1 MTTPIRFD
9 PISETVRVVYP
20 NESITIHLGDILH
33 TSGDKQN
40 FDVTINDIINDN
52 NGAFLKL
59 LVDVKNV
66 DSQQE
71 WKHLEVYNTIFIP
84 SRFTARQKQ
93 NNIEFWDNLPHGHSS
108 PHHHRRTK
116 SASPLHSLTENEGVG
131 GFQYRDHKLYF
142 KNKHGIKFQIQPG
155 LRFFTEVTQDL
166 HWILGK
172 MSRFDIKKNDA
183 ADAAA
188 AIPPVKSRTQGQF
201 ISCSEKTCTINEIGP
216 LGIIL
221 RQGVVIQNVFDQE
234 FWQNMEIITQTY
246 AFKDQTTL
254 TLDGANLKTSDD
266 HIFKAGS
273 KFKTTIN
280 RPQTWSGFLSQRASF
295 DFENRSTAAGTLPVE
310 IFGKFER
317 FERDHA
323 VISIDF
329 DTSEK
334 VLMGVA
340 VIAALIIAPGA
351 NAVTTKVV
359 HATSTVADQA
369 IGITGTIAKQAIDLG
384 VGTLQVGKNF
394 VANSAGHILEYVNY
408 MRSGGGGQGDQLGG
422 GTMTYHVPYDPTLPF
437 WQQLIVTQATCRI
450 AHSKRR
456 TDVDVV
462 HDVAEPVKTTPNTTT
477 RKKRNVMTPHHPVHT
492 PHHSTLR
499 STPRSTPHHSTLH
512 HTPHPIVHHTPHPT
526 VHHAPH
532 PIVHH
537 AVHHPTPHPIVHA
550 TPHHSTSHHS
560 TSHHSTS
567 HHPTSHHDNKDKESF
582 IMRLRRR
589 H

>member
-1 MTTPIRFD
+1 MTTTPIRFE

-20 NESITIHLGDILH
+20 DESITIRIDDILH
-33 TSGDKQN
+33 TSCDNQN

-66 DSQQE
+66 DSQQA
-71 WKHLEVYNTIFIP
+71 WKHLEVYNPIFIP
-84 SRFTARQKQ
+84 SRFTARQRQ

-108 PHHHRRTK
+108 PHHHRRSK
-116 SASPLHSLTENEGVG
+116 SASSPLHSLSENEGG

-166 HWILGK
+166 HWILGN
-172 MSRFDIKKNDA
+172 MSRFDIKKTDVENVPA
-183 ADAAA
+183 
-188 AIPPVKSRTQGQF
+188 VKSRTQGQF

-221 RQGVVIQNVFDQE
+221 RQGVIIQNVFDQE

-254 TLDGANLKTSDD
+254 TLDGQNLKTSDD
-266 HIFKAGS
+266 HVFKAGS

-334 VLMGVA
+334 VLIGVA

-351 NAVTTKVV
+351 NTAATKAL
-359 HATSTVADQA
+359 HATSTLASKA
-369 IGITGTIAKQAIDLG
+369 IGMSGTVAKQAIDFG
-384 VGTLQVGKNF
+384 VGTLQLGKNF
-394 VANSAGHILEYVNY
+394 VVNSAGHIFEYVNY
-408 MRSGGGGQGDQLGG
+408 IRSSGGGGQGGQVGG
-422 GTMTYHVPYDPTLPF
+422 GPMTYHVPYDPSLPF

-450 AHSKRR
+450 AESKRR
-456 TDVDVV
+456 TDVVAV
-462 HDVAEPVKTTPNTTT
+462 HDATEPVQTTPNNTT
-477 RKKRNVMTPHHPVHT
+477 RRNKRNVMTPHHPVHT

-499 STPRSTPHHSTLH
+499 HAPHS
-512 HTPHPIVHHTPHPT
+512 TPHPT
-526 VHHAPH
+526 PHRAPPSTPQPTVHA
-532 PIVHH
+532 IVHN
-537 AVHHPTPHPIVHA
+537 P
-550 TPHHSTSHHS
+550 
-560 TSHHSTS
+560 
-567 HHPTSHHDNKDKESF
+567 KESF
-582 IMRLRRR
+582 ISRLTRR
-589 H
+589 HR

>member
-20 NESITIHLGDILH
+20 NESITIRLGDTLH
-33 TSGDKQN
+33 TSGDNQN

-166 HWILGK
+166 HFILGK
-172 MSRFDIKKNDA
+172 MSRFDIKKTDA

-221 RQGVVIQNVFDQE
+221 RQGVIIQNVFDQE

-254 TLDGANLKTSDD
+254 TLDGQNIKTSDD
-266 HIFKAGS
+266 HVFKAGS

-280 RPQTWSGFLSQRASF
+280 RPQTWSGFLSQRARF
-295 DFENRSTAAGTLPVE
+295 DFNNQSTAAGTLPVE

-317 FERDHA
+317 FESDHA

-351 NAVTTKVV
+351 NAVAIKAL
-359 HATSTVADQA
+359 HATSTVAGKA
-369 IGITGTIAKQAIDLG
+369 IGMTGTVAKQAIDLG
-384 VGTLQVGKNF
+384 VGTLQIGKNF
-394 VANSAGHILEYVNY
+394 VANSAGHIFEYVNY
-408 MRSGGGGQGDQLGG
+408 IRASGGGGQVGG
-422 GTMTYHVPYDPTLPF
+422 GPMTYHVPYNPTLPF

-462 HDVAEPVKTTPNTTT
+462 HDVAEPVQTTPNTTT
-477 RKKRNVMTPHHPVHT
+477 RKNRNVTPHHPVHT

-499 STPRSTPHHSTLH
+499 STPHHSTLRSTPHHS
-512 HTPHPIVHHTPHPT
+512 
-526 VHHAPH
+526 
-532 PIVHH
+532 IVHH
-537 AVHHPTPHPIVHA
+537 AVHHPIVHHAPHHPIVH
-550 TPHHSTSHHS
+550 HSTSQHK
-560 TSHHSTS
+560 
-567 HHPTSHHDNKDKESF
+567 PHDLKEESF
-582 IMRLRRR
+582 ILRLKKKNRNLI
-589 H
+589 